1 MKNSK
6 PPSRSSD
13 KIGPRLSSVK
23 DMSRLSAALLMA
35 IGLCESYAAP
45 VALSNS
51 IQGFTGSSTT
61 QLDTSTSLEI
71 AGTGTDEQIN
81 FDSTG
86 AKFGVNKDGDP
97 GVLHPGPDGIP
108 DSGDETQT
116 MLEANAAGYPG
127 RNSIRTID
135 KTYAT
140 VNFDA
145 YVTLNEPGTNLEA
158 WLGMGSAAISGWS
171 EPSAASDNAVY
182 GSIRVGAE
190 FWGGTNNF
198 IRSTKVGP
206 NAKAEAASHGGVP
219 DLTDVANK
227 PVRLKMSHNAAS
239 KTVTFSFD
247 YAYNGTFVAD
257 ASLAPVSTK
266 GQFNGSGSAI
276 FFGARSNAV
285 MSDFVIDNV
294 QDPGPIPVPNPA
306 QEFEATLTAWTGT
319 SQSNFP
325 AQAQFLTDAGLEA
338 AFVWD
343 GGESAW
349 EAVGFSPTGSKFG
362 INNGS
367 IGARNTI
374 RTIEQNYESCSF
386 VASITVANLGNESIF
401 GIGTAN
407 FVGSGAPSAP
417 GSNAVYLH
425 MLSTITTADDPA
437 TTEVNEEVRENT
449 YSGVKVGPTST
460 SAATPVALVGNS
472 PFRIQMVHTTKSKTI
487 LLSFDTNYDGVTFT
501 PDVTLA
507 PISTADILTGTR
519 ASIFFSGQAG
529 AEFTDLTIDRFED
542 LPFDH
547 DTSLK
552 AWTGN
557 SQTARPGQVDYLTA
571 AGLEAAWVWP
581 WGEGAWERVDFNS
594 SGAIFGTVNNSGAGR
609 NSLRT
614 IETEYDG
621 VSFNA
626 FVTVAALGTDLE
638 AWLGLGKGDKVSWGG
653 PGADSVFLNFR
664 HGSALADQKAT
675 SVKVVSSGTTNND
688 QSFAEGFVPT
698 APIRMKLSYDAVAKT
713 ATLSVDNAY
722 DGTFV
727 ADYTLPVVDTSDMF
741 AGTNRASVFFGG
753 RAGATLTDFQLT
765 KFTPTPVSTNDYV
778 AWAASNGITG
788 TMTDDQDGDGVTNL
802 IEYALADGSE
812 NGSFNAAT
820 RTVSFTK
827 RAAPYGA
834 DVTVVIEESDDLGVA
849 DAWEAVAHSTDGDT
863 ISYTLPTGRPKVFA
877 RLKVTKNP

>member
-6 PPSRSSD
+6 TPSRASD
-13 KIGPRLSSVK
+13 KIDRRLLSVK
-23 DMSRLSAALLMA
+23 NRSRLSTALLMA
-35 IGLCESYAAP
+35 IGLCEAYAAP
-45 VALSNS
+45 VALNNS
-51 IQGFTGSSTT
+51 IQGFTGNSTT
-61 QLDTSTSLEI
+61 QLDASTSLEF
-71 AGTGTDEQIN
+71 ASTGTNEQIN
-81 FDSTG
+81 FDATG
-86 AKFGVNKDGDP
+86 ATFGVNKDGDP
-97 GVLHPGPDGIP
+97 GVLHPGPDGLP
-108 DSGDETQT
+108 DTGDETQT
-116 MLEANAAGYPG
+116 MLDANAAGYPG

-158 WLGMGSAAISGWS
+158 WLGMGSVAISGWG
-171 EPSAASDNAVY
+171 EPSASTDSAVF
-182 GSIRVGAE
+182 GTIRVGAE

-198 IRSTKVGP
+198 IRSTKTGP
-206 NAKAEAASHGGVP
+206 NAKVEGASHGGVP
-219 DLTDVANK
+219 DLTLASNK
-227 PVRLKMSHNAAS
+227 PVRLKMSHNAAL

-247 YAYNGTFVAD
+247 YAYDGTFVAD

-266 GQFNGSGSAI
+266 GQFNGSGSAV
-276 FFGARSNAV
+276 FFGSRSNAV

-294 QDPGPIPVPNPA
+294 QNPGPISLPNPA
-306 QEFEATLTAWTGT
+306 QEFEATLTAWAGT

-343 GGESAW
+343 GGEGAN
-349 EAVGFSPTGSKFG
+349 EAIGFTATGAKFG
-362 INNGS
+362 INSAAVAG
-367 IGARNTI
+367 RNTL

-401 GIGTAN
+401 GIGTGN

-417 GSNAVYLH
+417 ASNAVYLQL
-425 MLSTITTADDPA
+425 LSTITTPDDTA
-437 TTEVNEEVRENT
+437 TTEVNEEVRANT

-460 SAATPVALVGNS
+460 TAATPVALTGNS
-472 PFRIQMVHTTKSKTI
+472 PIRIQMVHSTKSKTI
-487 LLSFDTNYDGVTFT
+487 RLSFDTNYDGVTFT
-501 PDVTLA
+501 PDVTLD
-507 PISTADILTGTR
+507 PISTANILTGTR
-519 ASIFFSGQAG
+519 ASIFLSGQGG

-547 DTSLK
+547 NTSLK

-571 AGLEAAWVWP
+571 AGLEAAYVWAY
-581 WGEGAWERVDFNS
+581 GEGAWERVDFNS
-594 SGAIFGTVNNSGAGR
+594 SGAVFGTVNNSGAGR

-614 IETEYDG
+614 IETEYDS

-626 FVTVAALGTDLE
+626 FVTIAALGTDLE

-664 HGSALADQKAT
+664 HGSTVADQKAT
-675 SVKVVSSGTTNND
+675 SVKIVSSGTTNND

-722 DGTFV
+722 NGTFE
-727 ADYTLPVVDTSDMF
+727 ADYTLPVMDTSDMF
-741 AGTNRASVFFGG
+741 AGTTRASVFFGG
-753 RAGATLTDFQLT
+753 RAGAALTDFQLT
-765 KFTPTPVSTNDYV
+765 KFTPTPVSANDFA
-778 AWAASNGITG
+778 AWAASNGVNG

-802 IEYALADGSE
+802 VEYALANGSE

-849 DAWEAVAHSTDGDT
+849 DAWETVAHITNGDT
-863 ISYTLPTGRPKVFA
+863 ISYTLPTDRPKVFA